1 MLGSS
6 VMAKAPLLP
15 TADSSSTAQQVQPD
29 LAVRPIK
36 TPSSWPLVWLMV
48 PLVAAVLVWTISG
61 DEWVDRET
69 HETGEIT
76 GILLVGAGGLLL
88 ATYARGRNVRIERA
102 YSSHLEELSQRL
114 RNLAYRDA
122 LTDLY
127 NHRYFY
133 EQLSHEVERAQRYG
147 RPVSIILLDL
157 DNFKDVN
164 DTYGHLMG
172 DKLLALMGQV
182 IKDQV
187 RASDIPARY
196 GGDEFAIILPDTPRA
211 AAEATAEKLAGAIAS
226 GRTNAGP
233 LSESLPISASFGV
246 ACCPD
251 DARTVAELLQRAD
264 TRVYKAKAT
273 SPHRQARALSS

>member
-1 MLGSS
+1 
-6 VMAKAPLLP
+6 
-15 TADSSSTAQQVQPD
+15 
-29 LAVRPIK
+29 
-36 TPSSWPLVWLMV
+36 MV
-48 PLVAAVLVWTISG
+48 PLVAAVLVWTISS
-61 DEWVDRET
+61 DEWVDRKT

-76 GILLVGAGGLLL
+76 GIMLVGAGGLLL

-211 AAEATAEKLAGAIAS
+211 AAEATAEKLGGAIAS

-233 LSESLPISASFGV
+233 LSESLPLSASFGV

-273 SPHRQARALSS
+273 SPTRQPRALSG